1 MEQQQQSAS
10 FSEVIRHR
18 GFLNLWINQI
28 LVQLS
33 YNSLNFALIVW
44 VFRLTDST
52 TAVSALLFAVYLPAV
67 ILGLIAGVL
76 VDITDRKKIIM
87 VINILLALCFLSLI
101 WLKTSFPAV
110 LVIAFLVNAMAQ
122 FYVPA
127 ESSAIPLIVSKR
139 QLLVANSLFSTT
151 LFASFLIGFGISG
164 PLLQNL
170 GIDFVFLSGG
180 ALLLA
185 AFFLSF
191 SFPSIVGKTDNEG
204 RELAKALKNN
214 DLITTIGIVKAEVN
228 QTFGLIRGKFAVL
241 TSLFLLSSIQ
251 VAIGVLGV
259 LVPSFF
265 EKTIQINATDA
276 SYILVIPLGIGM
288 VLGGLLIGKFGYKY
302 PKRRIVSVAI
312 LIAGLLLFT
321 VGIAPLVA
329 PAVKYFPKPRPL
341 PFTYQP
347 SLATVLT
354 VGSFLLGMTMVSVV
368 VPSQTVL
375 QENTP
380 EEDRGKVYAVL
391 GVLMSAMTLIP
402 VLLTGILADLFGP
415 MPIFIAMGGTVA
427 LLGLLAIKPNFYFD
441 EEHLPYTV
449 REFLGLGHWKKN

>member
-1 MEQQQQSAS
+1 MKEQQTQAS

-76 VDITDRKKIIM
+76 VDITDRKKVIMII
-87 VINILLALCFLSLI
+87 NLLLALCFFSLI
-101 WLKTSFPAV
+101 WFKVSYFAI
-110 LVIAFLVNAMAQ
+110 LVIAFLVNALAQ

-127 ESSAIPLIVSKR
+127 ESSAIPIIVSKR
-139 QLLVANSLFSTT
+139 QLLIANSLFSTT
-151 LFASFLIGFGISG
+151 LFASFLLGFGVSG

-170 GIDFVFLSGG
+170 GIDFVFILGG
-180 ALLLA
+180 ILLLLA
-185 AFFLSF
+185 FILTF
-191 SFPSIVGKTDNEG
+191 SFPSIKSRSDPEE
-204 RELAKALKNN
+204 RKLEKALAAKN
-214 DLITTIGIVKAEVN
+214 ITSTINVIADEVRE
-228 QTFGLIRGKFAVL
+228 TFGLIKGKIEVL
-241 TSLFLLSSIQ
+241 ISLFLLSSIQ
-251 VAIGVLGV
+251 VAIGILGV

-302 PKRRIVSVAI
+302 PKRRIVSIAI

-329 PAVKYFPKPRPL
+329 PAIKYFPKPRPL
-341 PFTYQP
+341 PFIYQP
-347 SLATVLT
+347 SLATILT

-380 EEDRGKVYAVL
+380 EEARGKVYAFL
-391 GVLMSAMTLIP
+391 GVLMSGMTLIP
-402 VLLTGILADLFGP
+402 LLLTGILADIFGP

-441 EEHLPYTV
+441 EEHLPYRV